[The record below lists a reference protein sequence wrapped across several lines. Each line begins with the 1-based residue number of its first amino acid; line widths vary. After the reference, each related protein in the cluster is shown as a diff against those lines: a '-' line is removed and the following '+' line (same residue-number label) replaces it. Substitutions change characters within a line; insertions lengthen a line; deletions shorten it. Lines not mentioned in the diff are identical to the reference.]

1 MRRQKTELSEHFLAE
16 WSSRRKRGK
25 RHFVLYHGVMLW
37 GGFMLFFSLGVFHY
51 AHYGSM
57 FSMEGLW
64 WMRWLVGALIWSYVG
79 FLYGRSQW
87 SRNEQL
93 FKQYQS
99 VNASEKHFDA

>member
-1 MRRQKTELSEHFLAE
+1 MKRAKSELSERFLAE

-25 RHFVLYHGVMLW
+25 WHFVLFQGVLLW

-57 FSMEGLW
+57 FSFEGLW
-64 WMRWLVGALIWSYVG
+64 WMRWTLGALIWAYVG

-93 FKQYQS
+93 FDQHRARNPRKDQL
-99 VNASEKHFDA
+99 DA